1 MKTGELK
8 SLIATLPRLIN
19 ASIADS
25 TRNKYSRAWDQ
36 WEKFCEHKPEIVP
49 RPADPFYIA
58 VYFNYLLNKK
68 GTRGSVTDAMY
79 GIRWGHTS
87 TGFYSPTDH
96 PFVKSA
102 YEGAR
107 RLSNYTG
114 TNKKEPVT
122 PSMLH
127 QLIDTYGEH
136 DNLLQQRT
144 LIICL
149 LGFSTFKRLDE
160 LLDVK
165 VGDIKFYPSYMTI
178 HVRKA
183 KNDQLREGNVTYVS
197 ELQSQYCPVLRTAA
211 YITVARLQP
220 TDYLVCKLVRTK
232 KGHRV
237 VGKHRMSNSRI
248 RKTFMEHATPL
259 FPDVNIGL
267 HGLRAGGAS
276 AAAQNH
282 VSDRL
287 ISKHGRW
294 ASEKS
299 RDGYIRDS
307 VQDRLSITKSLGL

>member
-1 MKTGELK
+1 MASEELK
-8 SLIATLPRLIN
+8 SLIATLPRLVN

-25 TRNKYSRAWDQ
+25 TGSKYSLACDQ
-36 WEKFCEHKPEIVP
+36 WEKFCEDKPEIVS

-58 VYFNYLLNKK
+58 VYFNYLLNEK

-96 PFVKSA
+96 PFVKAA

-127 QLIDTYGEH
+127 QLIDTYGEQ

-149 LGFSTFKRLDE
+149 LGFSTFMRLDE

-165 VGDIKFYPSYMTI
+165 VGDIKFLSLVHDNSCTKSQKRS
-178 HVRKA
+178 VKGRKC
-183 KNDQLREGNVTYVS
+183 DIRVGVT
-197 ELQSQYCPVLRTAA
+197 
-211 YITVARLQP
+211 ITVLSGIE
-220 TDYLVCKLVRTK
+220 Y
-232 KGHRV
+232 
-237 VGKHRMSNSRI
+237 
-248 RKTFMEHATPL
+248 
-259 FPDVNIGL
+259 
-267 HGLRAGGAS
+267 GGIH
-276 AAAQNH
+276 N
-282 VSDRL
+282 R
-287 ISKHGRW
+287 R
-294 ASEKS
+294 
-299 RDGYIRDS
+299 
-307 VQDRLSITKSLGL
+307 